1 MNNPVIQEIIPTDQ
15 SVKPLETTAKF
26 KRRFKQLLVA
36 SVALHLLAVAG
47 LWIWPYFAL
56 AANLR
61 KIAVVDEDY
70 DTSILIDFAN
80 RKLKYP
86 PGYLGFRAPS
96 ALPDPA
102 KAEAERRRLEEE
114 RRKRRLEREKREAAR
129 RQSETEKS
137 EQEKPAQ
144 AAKAAPTPTP
154 APTPAPFGRINTRPI
169 KEQIQRL
176 YEAKKAGQLVFNE
189 NKLRIGV
196 AGKINP
202 DGSLS
207 DYKVIIPSGN
217 PDVDRAA
224 LAILEAVSESRALGP
239 LYMLSSISMI
249 LEIND
254 RAELRAVGF
263 APSEEMAAQLAQAA
277 TLMVLAAKLRNEDPS
292 AKDLIGNIKVSHTG
306 QRVQAIVSMPRQ
318 VAAESLARTMEKPQ
332 N

>member
-1 MNNPVIQEIIPTDQ
+1 MTNPVIQEIIPTDQ
-15 SVKPLETTAKF
+15 SVKPLETTEKF
-26 KRRFKQLLVA
+26 RRRFKQLLGA
-36 SVALHLLAVAG
+36 SVALHLLAVTG
-47 LWIWPYFAL
+47 LWLWPYFAI

-70 DTSILIDFAN
+70 NTAILIDFSN

-86 PGYLGFRAPS
+86 PGYIGFPAPS
-96 ALPDPA
+96 AVPDPA
-102 KAEAERRRLEEE
+102 KAEAERRRLEEA
-114 RRKRRLEREKREAAR
+114 RRKRRLEREKREAAG
-129 RQSETEKS
+129 RQSETAKS
-137 EQEKPAQ
+137 EQERPAQ
-144 AAKAAPTPTP
+144 VAKA

-189 NKLRIGV
+189 NKLKIGV
-196 AGKINP
+196 AGRINP

-224 LAILEAVSESRALGP
+224 LAILAAVSESHALGP
-239 LYMLSSISMI
+239 LYMLSSISLI
-249 LEIND
+249 LEINE

-277 TLMVLAAKLRNEDPS
+277 TLMVLAAKMRNEDPS
-292 AKDLIGNIKVSHTG
+292 ARDLIGNIKVSHTG

-318 VAAESLARTMEKPQ
+318 VAADSLARTMEKPQ

>member
-1 MNNPVIQEIIPTDQ
+1 MTNPVIQEIFPADQ

-26 KRRFKQLLVA
+26 RRRLSRLLVA
-36 SVALHLLAVAG
+36 SVALHLLVVTG
-47 LWIWPYFAL
+47 MWLYPYFAFAL
-56 AANLR
+56 NLR
-61 KIAVVDEDY
+61 KVAVVDEDY
-70 DTSILIDFAN
+70 NTAILIDFSN
-80 RKLKYP
+80 KKLRYP
-86 PGYLGFRAPS
+86 PGYSGFRAP
-96 ALPDPA
+96 AAAPDA
-102 KAEAERRRLEEE
+102 ARAAAERRLEEE
-114 RRKRRLEREKREAAR
+114 RRRRQLERERLAAEKRKAEAQQKA
-129 RQSETEKS
+129 K
-137 EQEKPAQ
+137 EQPTRT
-144 AAKAAPTPTP
+144 AKAEPTPRP
-154 APTPAPFGRINTRPI
+154 SPTPAPFGKINTRPI

-176 YEAKKAGQLVFNE
+176 YEAKKAGTLVYNE
-189 NKLRIGV
+189 NKLKIGV

-318 VAAESLARTMEKPQ
+318 VAAESLARTMEKP